1 MSELQ
6 NALIRIRAQYMVEL
20 ENPILLIEEKKM
32 IRRLLGSMIRDT
44 GLELKSN
51 LELALSIP
59 SIKDKF
65 IQQTLNGAVEFMVEG
80 EEGEFLTGN
89 YRDKETFID
98 DINSGNIVFKKTAED
113 VEARMAK
120 STKN

>member
-20 ENPILLIEEKKM
+20 ENPILLKEEKKM
-32 IRRLLGSMIRDT
+32 VRRLLGSMIRDA

-51 LELALSIP
+51 FELALSIP
-59 SIKDKF
+59 SINDKL
-65 IQQTLNGAVEFMVEG
+65 IQQIHSGAVEFMVEG

-89 YRDKETFID
+89 YRDEQTFID
-98 DINSGNIVFKKTAED
+98 DINSGNIVFKKSEVD